1 MIDEIR
7 IVIIVYLSALMPIYL
22 LFFKF
27 KHHSKYEWLYSIYI
41 FSFFICVIGWE
52 IWFNYGLYDGYNVEE
67 RRSPFLNGVLPMNI
81 NWLLNSLADAG
92 TICLG
97 GILLLIMISRYD
109 ERIFLKWNWNYFCI
123 LMLFTLSQ
131 NIFVEMFLYFDQ
143 ISIGK
148 PMSWAPFSPFGNTL
162 NPELLFINGRSIML
176 QTQLPWLIMTPILYA
191 YAIIS
196 YKRIYRSND

>member
-1 MIDEIR
+1 M
-7 IVIIVYLSALMPIYL
+7 
-22 LFFKF
+22 
-27 KHHSKYEWLYSIYI
+27 
-41 FSFFICVIGWE
+41 CVIGWE
-52 IWFNYGLYDGYNVEE
+52 IWFTYGLYDGFNVEE
-67 RRSPFLNGVLPMNI
+67 RRSPFLNAVLPINI

-97 GILLLIMISRYD
+97 GILLLIIISRYN
-109 ERIFLKWNWNYFCI
+109 EKIFMEWNWIYFCI
-123 LMLFTLSQ
+123 LMVFTLSQ

-148 PMSWAPFSPFGNTL
+148 PMSWEPFSPFGNTL

-196 YKRIYRSND
+196 YKRIYRGND